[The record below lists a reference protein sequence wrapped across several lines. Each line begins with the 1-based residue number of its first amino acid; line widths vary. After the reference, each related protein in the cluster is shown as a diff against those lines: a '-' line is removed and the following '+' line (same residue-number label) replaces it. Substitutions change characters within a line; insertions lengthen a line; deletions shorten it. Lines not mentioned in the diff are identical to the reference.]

1 MKKTFLMVAA
11 AIAMTASAA
20 DVVPAPTY
28 TEWQDQ
34 QVNEVNRFPVHT
46 TFFAYESMDKALAG
60 CMTRSANYLSLE
72 GPWTFKFVENADQR
86 PTDFYKTDLDDSAW
100 KTLNVQLLL

>member
-46 TFFAYESMDKALAG
+46 TFFAYKSICQFSEKTVQPEGS
-60 CMTRSANYLSLE
+60 NYLIS
-72 GPWTFKFVENADQR
+72 FI
-86 PTDFYKTDLDDSAW
+86 
-100 KTLNVQLLL
+100 